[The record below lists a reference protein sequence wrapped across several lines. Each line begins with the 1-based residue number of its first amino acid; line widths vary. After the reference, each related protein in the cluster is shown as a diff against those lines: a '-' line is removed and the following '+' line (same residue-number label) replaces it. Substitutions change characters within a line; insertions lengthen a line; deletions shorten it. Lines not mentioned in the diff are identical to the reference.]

1 MSDLTFDEKMKLEKV
16 LEMGSGY
23 VLNFSNRTFQE
34 FVHEVTGKDAYDPKY
49 GRGSKASILRAFFK
63 VEPNYA
69 VGKLLDSLLSHLK
82 GYNLEASK
90 NPLFENCERTAQRL
104 LQSAPVQDIDAIGS
118 VSEEREFEVLS
129 NSIREAINRNE
140 PETGLDRL
148 HTYVLKYMRHL
159 CQKHGIDTDRE
170 KPLHSLVGEYIKWLR
185 TEGLL
190 ESEMAERIL
199 KSTISIMEAFN
210 HVRND
215 QSLAHDNPVLNY
227 NESLL
232 ILSHVTSSIKFIRA
246 LEERADKRGSPES
259 GVLEESLDIPF

>member
-1 MSDLTFDEKMKLEKV
+1 MKLEKM

-34 FVHEVTGKDAYDPKY
+34 FVYEVTGKDAYDSKY
-49 GRGSKASILRAFFK
+49 GRASKANILRAIFK
-63 VEPNYA
+63 TEPNYV
-69 VGKLLDSLLSHLK
+69 VGKLIDRLLAHLK
-82 GYNLEASK
+82 SYNSEASN
-90 NPLFENCERTAQRL
+90 NPLFVNCERTAHRL
-104 LQSAPVQDIDAIGS
+104 LQSSPVQDIDAITN
-118 VSEEREFEVLS
+118 VTDEREFEVLS

-159 CQKHGIDTDRE
+159 CQIHGIETDKD

-199 KSTISIMEAFN
+199 KSSISIMEAFN
-210 HVRND
+210 HVRNN
-215 QSLAHDNPVLNY
+215 QSLAHDNLVLNY

-232 ILSHVTSSIKFIRA
+232 IISHVTSSIKFIRG
-246 LEERADKRGSPES
+246 LEERVVKNSTPENTDID
-259 GVLEESLDIPF
+259 EPFTIPF